1 MDIHHNMHSDKPHY
15 YQQLTPAVV
24 LDAIEQQGFVPSGH
38 LLALNS
44 YENRVYQIGLD
55 EGGFVIGKFYRQPR
69 WSDAAILE
77 EHRFTLELAEQELPI
92 IAPIKDPQG
101 QTLFHQQ
108 GFRFALYPRCGG
120 HRPDLETAE
129 SLEQIGRL
137 LGRMHAVGRQ
147 HTFEHRPRLTVE
159 VFGREAIRNLQQS
172 ALVPA
177 ETAHNFFAAAEAMVE
192 AIEQQMM
199 ALGSFPMQRLHGDFH
214 AGNLLQN
221 PQGLFVVDLDDCLL
235 GPAVQDLW
243 LLLDGDAE
251 TMKRQ
256 LEPLLRGYDTF
267 AYFDTSQ
274 LALIECLRGLR
285 LLHYNA
291 WIARRWDD
299 PTFPHH
305 FPWFAS
311 PRHWEDQMID
321 LRQQMERLQ
330 NPALTL

>member
-1 MDIHHNMHSDKPHY
+1 MTIDTPHY
-15 YQQLTPAVV
+15 YQRLSPELILT
-24 LDAIEQQGFVPSGH
+24 AIEQHGFVPSGH

-44 YENRVYQIGLD
+44 YENRVYQIGL
-55 EGGFVIGKFYRQPR
+55 EAGGFVIGKFYRQPR
-69 WSDAAILE
+69 WSDESILE
-77 EHRFTLELAEQELPI
+77 EHAFTLELAEQELPV
-92 IAPIKDPQG
+92 IAPIKDLQG
-101 QTLFHQQ
+101 QTLFHHE

-120 HRPDLETAE
+120 HRPDLEGKE

-137 LGRMHAVGRQ
+137 LGRMHTIGRQ
-147 HTFEHRPRLTVE
+147 RDFAHRPVLTVE
-159 VFGREAIRNLQQS
+159 SFGHTAINDLRDSSLLPPES
-172 ALVPA
+172 
-177 ETAHNFFAAAEAMVE
+177 AHNFFAAAEALVG
-192 AIEQQMM
+192 AIEQQLMV
-199 ALGSFPMQRLHGDFH
+199 LGNFPQQRLHGDFH

-221 PQGLFVVDLDDCLL
+221 PEGLFVVDFDDCLM
-235 GPAVQDLW
+235 GPVVQDVW
-243 LLLDGDAE
+243 LLLDGDEE

-256 LEPLLRGYDTF
+256 LEPLLTGYETF
-267 AYFDTSQ
+267 MPFDINQ
-274 LALIECLRGLR
+274 LGLIECLRGLR

-330 NPALTL
+330 NPIINF

>member
-1 MDIHHNMHSDKPHY
+1 MNNAKSHY
-15 YQQLTPAVV
+15 YQELTPDVV
-24 LDAIEQQGFVPSGH
+24 LDAVEQQGFVTSGH

-44 YENRVYQIGLD
+44 YENRVYQIGLETGD
-55 EGGFVIGKFYRQPR
+55 FVIGKFYRHPR
-69 WSDAAILE
+69 WSDDAILE
-77 EHRFTLELAEQELPI
+77 EHQFTLEFAEQEIPVV
-92 IAPIKDPQG
+92 APLVNSEERS
-101 QTLFHQQ
+101 LFNHQ

-129 SLEQIGRL
+129 SLKHIGRL

-147 HTFEHRPRLTVE
+147 RAFAQRPQLTVE
-159 VFGREAIRNLQQS
+159 TFGHLAIKTLRDS

-177 ETAHNFFAAAEAMVE
+177 EVTHNFFAAADALIE
-192 AIEQQMM
+192 AIEQQME
-199 ALGSFPMQRLHGDFH
+199 ALGSFPQQRLHGDFH

-221 PQGLFVVDLDDCLL
+221 PEGLFVVDLDDCLM

-243 LLLDGDAE
+243 LLLDGEPD
-251 TMKRQ
+251 TMKQQ
-256 LEPLLRGYDTF
+256 LEPLLNGYETF
-267 AYFDTSQ
+267 AHFDISQ

-291 WIARRWDD
+291 WIAKRWDD

-330 NPALTL
+330 NSPVIF

>member
-1 MDIHHNMHSDKPHY
+1 MNNGPSHY
-15 YQQLTPAVV
+15 YQQLTPEIV
-24 LDAIEQQGFVPSGH
+24 LDAVERQGFVPSGH

-44 YENRVYQIGLD
+44 YENRVYQIGL
-55 EGGFVIGKFYRQPR
+55 EAGGFVIGKFYRQPR

-77 EHRFTLELAEQELPI
+77 EHCFTLELAAEELPV
-92 IAPIKDPQG
+92 IAPLQDPQG
-101 QTLFHQQ
+101 QTLFSHQ

-129 SLEQIGRL
+129 SLQQIGRL
-137 LGRMHAVGRQ
+137 LGRLHAIGRQ
-147 HTFEHRPRLTVE
+147 RAFAHRPQLNVE
-159 VFGREAIRNLQQS
+159 AFGHQAIRALHDS

-177 ETAHNFFAAAEAMVE
+177 EAAHNFFAAADALVE
-192 AIEQQMM
+192 AIEQQMQ
-199 ALGSFPMQRLHGDFH
+199 ALGSFPQQRLHGDFH

-221 PQGLFVVDLDDCLL
+221 PDGLFVVDFDDCMM
-235 GPAVQDLW
+235 GPVVQDLW

-256 LEPLLRGYDTF
+256 LEPLLKGYETF
-267 AYFDTSQ
+267 SYFDIAQ

-311 PRHWEDQMID
+311 PRHWEDQIID
-321 LRQQMERLQ
+321 LRQQLERLQ
-330 NPALTL
+330 NPPVTF